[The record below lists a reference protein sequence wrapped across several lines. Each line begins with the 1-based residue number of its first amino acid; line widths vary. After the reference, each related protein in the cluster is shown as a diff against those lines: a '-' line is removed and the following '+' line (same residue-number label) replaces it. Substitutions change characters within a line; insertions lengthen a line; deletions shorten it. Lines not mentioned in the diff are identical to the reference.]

1 METPCMLRSRRYY
14 VGMLAALPAI
24 GVLGTSGR
32 LAATRGM
39 TNVQTFGA
47 KGDGVTDDTKALQN
61 ACNSGEVLF
70 VPKTSAFYKTSQFL
84 DLSKSVY
91 SDGAEIRLAQDGT
104 ADRSIFRVV
113 QNRAPL
119 TIDGFILNGLYTTG
133 SGPGEY
139 SMGIFLRSVNNVTI
153 SNNTIK
159 NSFGDNI
166 YLGYVGTTPCTNVTI
181 VNNTLTNPYRNAVTF
196 IHTDGVVIQNNTITK
211 TFNHVATLDLEP
223 NVDGISNNRNVTI
236 DNNNITT
243 SAQAISVSVNN
254 TVAMTG
260 LRITNNIISATAN
273 MFAGVCNAP
282 YFKSNQFTATNF
294 TADINHARMFIFFA
308 DCQNI
313 TLDSNVDHTT
323 PGTGYHSI
331 SLQGASSISVNTNNT
346 FVP

>member
-119 TIDGFILNGLYTTG
+119 TIDGFILNGLY
-133 SGPGEY
+133 SGGTASDY
-139 SMGIFLRSVNNVTI
+139 SMGVLLYSATNITI

-159 NSFGDNI
+159 NNYDDNVYFGKW
-166 YLGYVGTTPCTNVTI
+166 L
-181 VNNTLTNPYRNAVTF
+181 
-196 IHTDGVVIQNNTITK
+196 
-211 TFNHVATLDLEP
+211 
-223 NVDGISNNRNVTI
+223 S
-236 DNNNITT
+236 
-243 SAQAISVSVNN
+243 
-254 TVAMTG
+254 TV
-260 LRITNNIISATAN
+260 
-273 MFAGVCNAP
+273 P
-282 YFKSNQFTATNF
+282 
-294 TADINHARMFIFFA
+294 
-308 DCQNI
+308 CQNI
-313 TLDSNVDHTT
+313 TVNNNILLNPRRNNV
-323 PGTGYHSI
+323 
-331 SLQGASSISVNTNNT
+331 SLIFANRADQ
-346 FVP
+346 